1 MLNRTLKK
9 LVLVLYL
16 ALIEKEKGRSRER
29 DTHRQTER
37 DREREEEK
45 KRLIKNNLLSKRFF
59 FTAKQSVIL
68 GIIRRPTAPTNTK
81 QVHLG
86 SFCFAETLKEVS
98 EYNQTLLFGPC

>member
-1 MLNRTLKK
+1 MKRKK
-9 LVLVLYL
+9 EE
-16 ALIEKEKGRSRER
+16 AERE
-29 DTHRQTER
+29 THTDRRRETER
-37 DREREEEK
+37 GRKKK

>member
-9 LVLVLYL
+9 IVLVLYL
-16 ALIEKEKGRSRER
+16 ALIEKEKARSRER

-37 DREREEEK
+37 DRERKK

-59 FTAKQSVIL
+59 FTTKQSVIL
-68 GIIRRPTAPTNTK
+68 GIIRPTAPTNAK